1 VNGIISQLAAR
12 GGTPA
17 CGEVRP
23 VLRVIIM
30 PARTWRSPLR
40 LLQIGS
46 IVLPA
51 AIIAIWGA
59 VSWNS
64 HKDAAFAQA
73 RSNVEVLREYALR
86 VFETQQS
93 LLFEA
98 ERLIEGVD
106 VTQIEQREVHELL
119 RPLIGR
125 LRFTLGVGVISPDGD
140 ILGATSYPV
149 SGRADH
155 RTYFQKLRAESVEP
169 NAVFIERV
177 TLDQSQEALLLAKRR
192 PGESFNGV
200 LVAAVDLDAVTE
212 FFARVAGNAGASAS
226 LVGSDASLLLRYPPA
241 LSTAMPANAPLM
253 AAVRRAPTGFFE
265 APATYDDVSRI
276 YGYSQL
282 GDFPAF
288 ALFGL
293 ASQTVFQDWLR
304 EFLIVAALVSI
315 AGLMAFAASTQAV
328 RRVKSE
334 ERQRQLAFDR
344 RLLDQAQREAESRGQ
359 LLREAHHRTK
369 NNLQMILSMIRAK
382 SAELGEV
389 PGLQDIE
396 RRLLALAQVH
406 DLLYNASDDSSRIDL
421 GEFLENICTNPS
433 IVLPESGIDVTC
445 QVEPL
450 EIDVAQAVPVALV
463 AVEVLTNSLKHA
475 FPNGRTGRIQ
485 IQLKRL
491 DDSVQI
497 SIADDGIG
505 LPPDKDRQRNS
516 GLRLIDGLV
525 RQLRGNLDIKTS
537 GGTRFDLYLPIS
549 EEAASEASPQPAPG
563 SMLH

>member
-1 VNGIISQLAAR
+1 
-12 GGTPA
+12 
-17 CGEVRP
+17 
-23 VLRVIIM
+23 
-30 PARTWRSPLR
+30 LR
-40 LLQIGS
+40 LLQVGS

-51 AIIAIWGA
+51 AIIAIWGGI
-59 VSWNS
+59 SWNS
-64 HKDAAFAQA
+64 HKSAAFDQA

-106 VTQIEQREVHELL
+106 VTQIEQRELHELL

-125 LRFTLGVGVISPDGD
+125 LRFTLGVGVISADGD
-140 ILGATSYPV
+140 ILGSTAYPV
-149 SGRADH
+149 SGRADQ
-155 RTYFQKLRAESVEP
+155 RTYFQNLRTESAEP
-169 NAVFIERV
+169 NEVFIERV
-177 TLDQSQEALLLAKRR
+177 TLGEAQEALLVAKRR

-200 LVAAVDLDAVTE
+200 LVAAVDVDAVTE
-212 FFARVAGNAGASAS
+212 FFARVAGDAGASAS
-226 LVGSDASLLLRYPPA
+226 LVGLDGSLLLRYPPVPQVV
-241 LSTAMPANAPLM
+241 LPADAPLI
-253 AAVRRAPTGFFE
+253 AAARRTQAGAIE
-265 APATYDDVSRI
+265 GPATFDDLTRI

-288 ALFGL
+288 AVFGM
-293 ASQTVFQDWLR
+293 ASETVFRDWLR
-304 EFLIVAALVSI
+304 GFLFVAAMVSI
-315 AGLMAFAASTQAV
+315 AAAMAFAASTQAV

-344 RLLDQAQREAESRGQ
+344 RLLDQAQKAAESRAE

-382 SAELGEV
+382 TAELGDA

-406 DLLYNASDDSSRIDL
+406 DLLYSASDDSSTIDL
-421 GEFLENICTNPS
+421 GEFLETICTNPS

-475 FPNGRTGRIQ
+475 FPNGRPGRIH

-505 LPPDKDRQRNS
+505 LPPDKDRQRTS

-525 RQLRGNLDIKTS
+525 RQLRGRLDIKTC
-537 GGTRFDLYLPIS
+537 GGTRFDLYLPIC
-549 EEAASEASPQPAPG
+549 EEAASEVSPRPAPD